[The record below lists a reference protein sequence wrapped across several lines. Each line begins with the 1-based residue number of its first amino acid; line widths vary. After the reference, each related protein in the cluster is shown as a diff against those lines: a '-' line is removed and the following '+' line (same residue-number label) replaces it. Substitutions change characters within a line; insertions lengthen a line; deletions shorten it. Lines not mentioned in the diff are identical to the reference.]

1 MHISLA
7 LSVEYILILMTTTHS
22 NPVNSELPGGRFR
35 PVNFLR
41 SPFYLPAPLCLGKDT
56 VSEPDL
62 FVMLSDL
69 QSLSLDL

>member
-1 MHISLA
+1 M
-7 LSVEYILILMTTTHS
+7 TTHS

-56 VSEPDL
+56 VSEPGT
-62 FVMLSDL
+62 
-69 QSLSLDL
+69 

>member
-1 MHISLA
+1 M
-7 LSVEYILILMTTTHS
+7 TTHS

-35 PVNFLR
+35 PINFLR

-69 QSLSLDL
+69 QSLPLDL